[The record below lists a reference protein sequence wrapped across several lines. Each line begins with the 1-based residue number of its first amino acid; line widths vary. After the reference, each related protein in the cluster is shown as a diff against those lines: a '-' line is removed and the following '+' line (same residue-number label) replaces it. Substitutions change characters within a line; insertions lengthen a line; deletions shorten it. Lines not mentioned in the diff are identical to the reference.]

1 MRAIVRYSAKISL
14 FSALSKVK
22 ALKRTTLP
30 FNLKFKLS
38 LIVTVKAKFK
48 CISSTDCGNLV
59 CLQLHS
65 GNARDMKYSIAIE
78 PTTVIPAS
86 GSVFFPQEP
95 AGKTPF
101 PAETVQKNSVS
112 CRKTPYDGSSIPT
125 RKCLDFSGDF
135 CRFPAPSV
143 SKRLEVTGKH
153 PKISGWEYCFHKIPG
168 SPWNRSFPC
177 RILWPGP
184 FAVTIHSNWTNL
196 PTAHFVINQT
206 SFSLSVSL
214 IG

>member
-1 MRAIVRYSAKISL
+1 MRYSAKISL

-86 GSVFFPQEP
+86 GSVFSRRNLQERCRFLQEP
-95 AGKTPF
+95 SGKAAFSAGNHRLMEAVF
-101 PAETVQKNSVS
+101 PLENAWIFPVISVLFLLF
-112 CRKTPYDGSSIPT
+112 P
-125 RKCLDFSGDF
+125 SGNGWK
-135 CRFPAPSV
+135 P
-143 SKRLEVTGKH
+143 LEKSENFRMG
-153 PKISGWEYCFHKIPG
+153 
-168 SPWNRSFPC
+168 
-177 RILWPGP
+177 ILPP
-184 FAVTIHSNWTNL
+184 
-196 PTAHFVINQT
+196 
-206 SFSLSVSL
+206 
-214 IG
+214 